1 MWAGMD
7 DGLGLRVGGGQI
19 AWPTLLGTDERR
31 HDFELDLKKKGT
43 TAGAFRE
50 RAKGSVCFVVSFCK
64 QARQGCVTSNICSK
78 VRYCATA

>member
-31 HDFELDLKKKGT
+31 HDFELDLKKRVQQQVLSG
-43 TAGAFRE
+43 RE
-50 RAKGSVCFVVSFCK
+50 RRAQSALLFPSVSRPGRDV
-64 QARQGCVTSNICSK
+64 
-78 VRYCATA
+78 